1 MTKVRPGWTLR
12 AFAALSTVALSA
24 ALLAVAGPSQAAG
37 SAAKNQGS
45 PLSAGTATYSAQ
57 ATTARGPLVATA
69 KVGALDITCTLT
81 PSKPFVYYGGPYGGG
96 EEGIATVRC
105 TQPVYAIQV
114 EVALFRYS
122 SQVTYNTHT
131 SYSTTTASADTEY
144 PRMSGEYRT
153 GADAYITWTYGGP
166 TSFIPLTFSEIAY
179 L

>member
-1 MTKVRPGWTLR
+1 MTKARPSWTLR
-12 AFAALSTVALSA
+12 AFAALPTVALSA
-24 ALLAVAGPSQAAG
+24 ALLAVAAPSQAA
-37 SAAKNQGS
+37 SAENGQHS
-45 PLSAGTATYSAQ
+45 PLSAGTATYSAKS
-57 ATTARGPLVATA
+57 TAVRGPIVATA

-131 SYSTTTASADTEY
+131 TYSTTTASADTEY